1 MHTSHHTISIML
13 FLFLFQTY
21 SAKSEK
27 RTLWV
32 SDNKPPI
39 YCFFRLYYWL
49 VFLVLHIDLYSS
61 LSLSASDQIGHWKK
75 RNKFCLTNLQTT
87 HSRDILYIEWK
98 TNIFILLHRRFVPV
112 QSVYT
117 LRVCVYS
124 VCSVCETVCLLLHSI
139 RKH

>member
-32 SDNKPPI
+32 SNNKPPI

-61 LSLSASDQIGHWKK
+61 LSLRIWSNRTLEETEQILPYKPTNHA
-75 RNKFCLTNLQTT
+75 LTR
-87 HSRDILYIEWK
+87 HSLYRVKNEY
-98 TNIFILLHRRFVPV
+98 FYFLHRRFVPV

>member
-61 LSLSASDQIGHWKK
+61 LSLRIWSNRTLEETEQILPYKPTNHA
-75 RNKFCLTNLQTT
+75 LTR
-87 HSRDILYIEWK
+87 HSLYRVKNEYFYFTSPSFRARAISVYIE
-98 TNIFILLHRRFVPV
+98 
-112 QSVYT
+112 
-117 LRVCVYS
+117 S
-124 VCSVCETVCLLLHSI
+124 VCLFCVFCVRDCVPFVAFD
-139 RKH
+139 